1 MSTYKTLPFLSKAL
15 SAGSGRPRWKVLALD
30 LSEEKLAF
38 ARELGVHHALN
49 VGDADVQAQISALT
63 GGGVHIAIETA
74 GSNRALQMAYD
85 ITRRGRARL

>member
-1 MSTYKTLPFLSKAL
+1 M
-15 SAGSGRPRWKVLALD
+15 LALD

-49 VGDADVQAQISALT
+49 AGDADVQAQIAALT

-85 ITRRGRARL
+85 ITRRGGHDCDGGNAWPGGRDYFIAFENRR